1 MSAKRRHCK
10 HRIFAMS
17 NDSNALRRLR
27 VKLTASTR
35 VATGTCIVGHSRR
48 IYKLLKYNRMK
59 KRVPFSLVLVYLMG
73 ATVLL
78 LNLKNYI
85 LY

>member
-1 MSAKRRHCK
+1 
-10 HRIFAMS
+10 
-17 NDSNALRRLR
+17 
-27 VKLTASTR
+27 
-35 VATGTCIVGHSRR
+35 
-48 IYKLLKYNRMK
+48 MK

-73 ATVLL
+73 AAVLL